1 MGFIDNVCPSA
12 NEMPAQKTQAGTDTP
27 TGPNSALHA
36 NDALLAVRADS
47 NLTHRADSN
56 LTRDRE
62 PVIG

>member
-1 MGFIDNVCPSA
+1 MRPK
-12 NEMPAQKTQAGTDTP
+12 KTQAGTDTP